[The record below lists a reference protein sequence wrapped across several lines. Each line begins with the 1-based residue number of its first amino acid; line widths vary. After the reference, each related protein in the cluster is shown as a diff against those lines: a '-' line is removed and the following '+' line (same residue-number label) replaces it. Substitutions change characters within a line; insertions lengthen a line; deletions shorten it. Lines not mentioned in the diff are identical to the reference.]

1 MRPFAGAH
9 PVAAP
14 VAAQNGAV
22 ASSNTIVKTLNA
34 TALRR

>member
-1 MRPFAGAH
+1 MRPFASAH

-14 VAAQNGAV
+14 ATAHNAAV